1 MTRLSAELFVF
12 NKNVDLIASTAYIA
26 LSGENGLRGCAFGGS
41 GGSITIVLLW
51 SSGPEEGPQAVLER
65 IDGVMRAGSTFFN
78 RNKHNYIL
86 ECSWEESMKKLGV
99 DAGRVEKEM
108 IEGICKS
115 ETGGEPAYL
124 DIQKNSEK
132 VIFNKEDLFLGSL
145 LVENKDP
152 VEKKAL
158 ETALAP
164 EMEPALLVIEHK
176 GTLWWLA
183 VRGFSGGD
191 ARGTI
196 EEMAVSV
203 SKDKGLL
210 LNPHYQDH
218 EITFLKKFRIKN
230 HV

>member
-26 LSGENGLRGCAFGGS
+26 LSGKMGYGDVLLGLRRFDYYRF
-41 GGSITIVLLW
+41 VME
-51 SSGPEEGPQAVLER
+51 SGPEEGPQAVLER